1 MSDKILEKYRKV
13 SESMEMELSLDNY
26 ILLPDTKIK
35 INIFLK
41 PKYSFKLGTLDQK
54 IIVKLTQ
61 FEKSE
66 FQNDDDLTTKIID
79 NLLIEKSYVK
89 HFPDIISKKIL
100 VKDIELEVPSPNNNI
115 FKPTFEFRKSDI
127 NIFVRH
133 LLTVEI
139 PGLEIMDSIGVIIC
153 KLPEKFY
160 KIEKKNSNIFKDEH
174 VNTIFGLKNEGKISY
189 NISLK
194 KQIYNPKEEIPIN
207 ICINSTELKNINV
220 ESIEVILQKKII
232 IYKFPLNIEEK
243 IVMDKQTFTELT
255 FDKKIIKI
263 NTQLKFSNKDIP
275 ELTEKEIEKY
285 TDFDENF
292 LERDDN
298 RTQLNPSMNGNI
310 FKCEYKIKINLVF
323 DNIFRNTK
331 YEFFI
336 IDIYDLYNINPE
348 SIPDYLKQYF
358 IIKENKIH
366 KSLDEKDKKDTN
378 NNEEKNKDETNSI
391 DTDGF
396 VVFDHNDFI
405 NMIEGK
411 K

>member
-13 SESMEMELSLDNY
+13 SENMEMELSLDNY

-323 DNIFRNTK
+323 DNIFRKTI

-378 NNEEKNKDETNSI
+378 NEEKNKDETNNI

-405 NMIEGK
+405 YTIEGK

>member
-89 HFPDIISKKIL
+89 HFPDNVPKKIL

-323 DNIFRNTK
+323 DNIFRKTI

-378 NNEEKNKDETNSI
+378 DEEKNKDETNNI

>member
-13 SESMEMELSLDNY
+13 SESMDMELSLDNY

-220 ESIEVILQKKII
+220 ESIEAILQKKII

-323 DNIFRNTK
+323 DNILRKTK

-378 NNEEKNKDETNSI
+378 NEEKNKDETNNI

-405 NMIEGK
+405 NTIEGK

>member
-41 PKYSFKLGTLDQK
+41 PKYNFKLGTLDQK

-89 HFPDIISKKIL
+89 HFPDNIPKKIL

-160 KIEKKNSNIFKDEH
+160 KIEKKNSNIFKDEG

-232 IYKFPLNIEEK
+232 IYKFPLNKEEK
-243 IVMDKQTFTELT
+243 IVMDKQNFTELT

-310 FKCEYKIKINLVF
+310 FKCEYKIKIIIM
-323 DNIFRNTK
+323 DN
-331 YEFFI
+331 
-336 IDIYDLYNINPE
+336 
-348 SIPDYLKQYF
+348 
-358 IIKENKIH
+358 
-366 KSLDEKDKKDTN
+366 
-378 NNEEKNKDETNSI
+378 
-391 DTDGF
+391 
-396 VVFDHNDFI
+396 
-405 NMIEGK
+405 
-411 K
+411 

>member
-263 NTQLKFSNKDIP
+263 NIQLKFSNKDIP

-323 DNIFRNTK
+323 DNISRKTI

-358 IIKENKIH
+358 LIKENKIH
-366 KSLDEKDKKDTN
+366 NSLDEKDKKDTN
-378 NNEEKNKDETNSI
+378 NEEKNKDETNNI

-396 VVFDHNDFI
+396 VVIDYNDFI
-405 NMIEGK
+405 NTIEGK

>member
-220 ESIEVILQKKII
+220 ESIEVFLQKKII
-232 IYKFPLNIEEK
+232 IYKFPLNKEEK

-255 FDKKIIKI
+255 FDQKIIKI

-298 RTQLNPSMNGNI
+298 RTQLNPSMDGNI

-323 DNIFRNTK
+323 DNIYRKTI

-358 IIKENKIH
+358 LIKENKIH

-378 NNEEKNKDETNSI
+378 NEEKNKDETNNI

-405 NMIEGK
+405 NTIEGK

>member
-1 MSDKILEKYRKV
+1 MSDKILKKYRKV
-13 SESMEMELSLDNY
+13 SENMEMELSLDNY

-323 DNIFRNTK
+323 DDIFRKTI

-378 NNEEKNKDETNSI
+378 NEEKNKDETNNI

-396 VVFDHNDFI
+396 VVIDYNDFI
-405 NMIEGK
+405 NTIEGK

>member
-1 MSDKILEKYRKV
+1 MSDKILKKYRKV

-160 KIEKKNSNIFKDEH
+160 KIEKKNSNIFKDEG

-323 DNIFRNTK
+323 DDIFRKTI

-366 KSLDEKDKKDTN
+366 NSLDEKDKKDTN
-378 NNEEKNKDETNSI
+378 NEEKNKDETNNI

-396 VVFDHNDFI
+396 VVIDHNDFI
-405 NMIEGK
+405 NTIEGK

>member
-1 MSDKILEKYRKV
+1 
-13 SESMEMELSLDNY
+13 MEMELSLDNY

-100 VKDIELEVPSPNNNI
+100 AKDIELEVPSPNNNI

-160 KIEKKNSNIFKDEH
+160 KIEKKNSNIFKDED

-323 DNIFRNTK
+323 DNILRKTK

-358 IIKENKIH
+358 LIKENKIH

-378 NNEEKNKDETNSI
+378 NEEKNKDETNNI

-405 NMIEGK
+405 NTIEGK

>member
-1 MSDKILEKYRKV
+1 MSDKILKKYRKV
-13 SESMEMELSLDNY
+13 SENMEMELSLDNY

-323 DNIFRNTK
+323 DNIFRKTI

-358 IIKENKIH
+358 LIKENKIH

-378 NNEEKNKDETNSI
+378 NEEKNKDETNNI
-391 DTDGF
+391 DTDEF
-396 VVFDHNDFI
+396 VVIDYNDFI
-405 NMIEGK
+405 NTIEGK

>member
-13 SESMEMELSLDNY
+13 SENMEMELSLDNY

-89 HFPDIISKKIL
+89 HFPDKISKKIL

-160 KIEKKNSNIFKDEH
+160 KIEKKNSNIFKDEN

-323 DNIFRNTK
+323 DNIFRNTI

-378 NNEEKNKDETNSI
+378 NEEKNKDETNNI

-396 VVFDHNDFI
+396 VVIDYNDFI
-405 NMIEGK
+405 NTIEGK

>member
-1 MSDKILEKYRKV
+1 MSDKILKKYRKV
-13 SESMEMELSLDNY
+13 SENMEMELSLDNY

-41 PKYSFKLGTLDQK
+41 PKYNFKLGTLDQK

-160 KIEKKNSNIFKDEH
+160 KIEKKNSNIFKDEG

-323 DNIFRNTK
+323 DNILRKTI

-348 SIPDYLKQYF
+348 SIPDHLKQYF
-358 IIKENKIH
+358 LIKENKIH
-366 KSLDEKDKKDTN
+366 KSLDEKDKKDT

>member
-13 SESMEMELSLDNY
+13 SESVEMELSLDNY

-100 VKDIELEVPSPNNNI
+100 AKDIELEVPSPNNNI

-263 NTQLKFSNKDIP
+263 NTQLKFSNKNIP

-323 DNIFRNTK
+323 DNIFRKTIN
-331 YEFFI
+331 EFFI

-358 IIKENKIH
+358 LIKENKIH

-378 NNEEKNKDETNSI
+378 NEEKNKDETNNI

-405 NMIEGK
+405 NTIEGK

>member
-220 ESIEVILQKKII
+220 ESIEVFLQKKII
-232 IYKFPLNIEEK
+232 IYKFPLNKEEK

-255 FDKKIIKI
+255 FDQKIIKI

-298 RTQLNPSMNGNI
+298 RTQLNPSMDGNI

-323 DNIFRNTK
+323 DNIYRKTI

-358 IIKENKIH
+358 LIKENKIH

-378 NNEEKNKDETNSI
+378 NNEEKNKDETNNI

-405 NMIEGK
+405 NTIEGK

>member
-13 SESMEMELSLDNY
+13 SENMEMELSLDNY

-89 HFPDIISKKIL
+89 HFPDKISKKIL

-263 NTQLKFSNKDIP
+263 NTQLKFSNKNIP

-298 RTQLNPSMNGNI
+298 RTQLNPSMDGNI

-358 IIKENKIH
+358 LIKENKIH

-378 NNEEKNKDETNSI
+378 NEEKNKDETNNI

>member
-13 SESMEMELSLDNY
+13 SENMEMELSLDNY

-160 KIEKKNSNIFKDEH
+160 KIEKKNSNIFKDEG

-220 ESIEVILQKKII
+220 ESIEAILQKKII

-323 DNIFRNTK
+323 DNIYRKTI

-348 SIPDYLKQYF
+348 SIPDYSKQYF
-358 IIKENKIH
+358 LIKENKIH

-378 NNEEKNKDETNSI
+378 NEEKNKDETNNI

-396 VVFDHNDFI
+396 VVIDYNDFI
-405 NMIEGK
+405 NTIEGK

>member
-100 VKDIELEVPSPNNNI
+100 AKDIELEVPSPNNNI

-220 ESIEVILQKKII
+220 ESIEAILQKKII

-243 IVMDKQTFTELT
+243 IVMDKQTFAELT

-323 DNIFRNTK
+323 DDIFRKTI

-336 IDIYDLYNINPE
+336 IDVYDLYNINPE

-378 NNEEKNKDETNSI
+378 NEEKNKDETNNI
-391 DTDGF
+391 DTDEF
-396 VVFDHNDFI
+396 VVIDYNDFI
-405 NMIEGK
+405 NTIEGK

>member
-160 KIEKKNSNIFKDEH
+160 KIEKKNSNIFKDED
-174 VNTIFGLKNEGKISY
+174 VNTIFGLKNKGKISY

-194 KQIYNPKEEIPIN
+194 KQIYKPKEEKPIN

-323 DNIFRNTK
+323 DDIFRKTI

-378 NNEEKNKDETNSI
+378 NNEEKNKDETNNI

>member
-1 MSDKILEKYRKV
+1 MSDKILKKYRKV
-13 SESMEMELSLDNY
+13 SENMEMELSLDNY

-160 KIEKKNSNIFKDEH
+160 KIEKKNSNIFKDEG

-243 IVMDKQTFTELT
+243 IVMDKQTFTKLT

-323 DNIFRNTK
+323 DDIFRKTI

-358 IIKENKIH
+358 LIKENKIH

-378 NNEEKNKDETNSI
+378 NEEKNKDETNNI

>member
-160 KIEKKNSNIFKDEH
+160 KIEKKNSNIFKDED
-174 VNTIFGLKNEGKISY
+174 VNTVFGLKNKGKISY

-220 ESIEVILQKKII
+220 ESIEVFLQKKII
-232 IYKFPLNIEEK
+232 IYKFPLNKEEK

-255 FDKKIIKI
+255 FDQKIIKI

-298 RTQLNPSMNGNI
+298 RTQLNPSMDGNI

-323 DNIFRNTK
+323 DNIYRKTI

-358 IIKENKIH
+358 LIKENKIH

-378 NNEEKNKDETNSI
+378 NEEKNKDETNNI

-405 NMIEGK
+405 NTIEGK

>member
-13 SESMEMELSLDNY
+13 SENMEMELSLDNY

-263 NTQLKFSNKDIP
+263 NTQLKFSNKNIP

-323 DNIFRNTK
+323 DNIFRKTI

-358 IIKENKIH
+358 LIKENKIH

-378 NNEEKNKDETNSI
+378 NEEKNKDETNNI

-405 NMIEGK
+405 NTIEGK

>member
-1 MSDKILEKYRKV
+1 MSDKILKKYRKV

-41 PKYSFKLGTLDQK
+41 PKYNFKLGTLDQK

-79 NLLIEKSYVK
+79 DLLIEKSYVK

-263 NTQLKFSNKDIP
+263 NAQLKFSNKDIP

-323 DNIFRNTK
+323 DDIFRKTI

-358 IIKENKIH
+358 LIKENKIH

-378 NNEEKNKDETNSI
+378 NEEKNKDETNNI

-405 NMIEGK
+405 NTIEGK

>member
-13 SESMEMELSLDNY
+13 SENMEMELSLDNY

-89 HFPDIISKKIL
+89 HFPDNIPKKIL

-263 NTQLKFSNKDIP
+263 NTQLKFSNKNIP

-323 DNIFRNTK
+323 DDIFRKTI

-358 IIKENKIH
+358 LIKENKIH
-366 KSLDEKDKKDTN
+366 NSLDEKDKKDTN
-378 NNEEKNKDETNSI
+378 NEEKNKDETNRI

-405 NMIEGK
+405 NTIEGK

>member
-13 SESMEMELSLDNY
+13 SESMEMKLSLDNY

-115 FKPTFEFRKSDI
+115 FKPTFEFRKSDK

-160 KIEKKNSNIFKDEH
+160 KIEKKNSNIFKDED
-174 VNTIFGLKNEGKISY
+174 VNTTFGLKNKGKISY

-323 DNIFRNTK
+323 DNIFRKTI

-358 IIKENKIH
+358 LIKENKIH

-378 NNEEKNKDETNSI
+378 NEEKNKDETNNI

-405 NMIEGK
+405 NTIEGK

>member
-41 PKYSFKLGTLDQK
+41 PKYNFKLGTLDQK

-115 FKPTFEFRKSDI
+115 FKPTFEFRKNDR

-160 KIEKKNSNIFKDEH
+160 KIEKKNSNIFKDED
-174 VNTIFGLKNEGKISY
+174 VNTIFGLKNKGKISY

-194 KQIYNPKEEIPIN
+194 KQIYNPNEEIPIN

-220 ESIEVILQKKII
+220 ESIEAILQKKII

-255 FDKKIIKI
+255 FNQKIIKI

-323 DNIFRNTK
+323 DDIFRKTI

-366 KSLDEKDKKDTN
+366 NSLDEKDKKDTN
-378 NNEEKNKDETNSI
+378 NEEKNKDETNNI

-396 VVFDHNDFI
+396 VVIDHNDFI
-405 NMIEGK
+405 NTIEGK

>member
-220 ESIEVILQKKII
+220 ESNEIILQKKII

-323 DNIFRNTK
+323 DDIFRKTK

-378 NNEEKNKDETNSI
+378 NEEKNKDETNNI

-396 VVFDHNDFI
+396 VVIDYNDFI
-405 NMIEGK
+405 NTIEGK

>member
-220 ESIEVILQKKII
+220 ESNEIILQKKII

-323 DNIFRNTK
+323 DNIFRKTK

-378 NNEEKNKDETNSI
+378 NEEKNKDETNNI

-396 VVFDHNDFI
+396 VVIDYNDFI
-405 NMIEGK
+405 NTIEGK

>member
-41 PKYSFKLGTLDQK
+41 PKYSFKLGNLDQK

-89 HFPDIISKKIL
+89 HFPDNIPKKIL

-232 IYKFPLNIEEK
+232 IYKFPLNKEEK
-243 IVMDKQTFTELT
+243 IVMDKQNFTELT

-323 DNIFRNTK
+323 DDIFRKTI

-378 NNEEKNKDETNSI
+378 NEEKNKDETNNI
-391 DTDGF
+391 DMDGF

>member
-220 ESIEVILQKKII
+220 ESIEVIFQKKII

-263 NTQLKFSNKDIP
+263 NIQLKFSNKDIP

-323 DNIFRNTK
+323 DNISRKTI

-358 IIKENKIH
+358 LIKENKIH
-366 KSLDEKDKKDTN
+366 NSLDEKDKKDTN
-378 NNEEKNKDETNSI
+378 NEEKNKDETNNI

-405 NMIEGK
+405 NTIEGK

>member
-1 MSDKILEKYRKV
+1 MSDKILKKYRKV

-160 KIEKKNSNIFKDEH
+160 KIEKKNSNIFKDEG

-323 DNIFRNTK
+323 DDIFRKTI

-358 IIKENKIH
+358 LIKENKIH

-378 NNEEKNKDETNSI
+378 NEEKNKDETNNI

-396 VVFDHNDFI
+396 VVIDYNDFI
-405 NMIEGK
+405 NTIEGK

>member
-13 SESMEMELSLDNY
+13 SENMEMELSLDNY

-323 DNIFRNTK
+323 DDIFRKTI

-358 IIKENKIH
+358 LIKENKIH

-378 NNEEKNKDETNSI
+378 NEEKNKDETNNI

-405 NMIEGK
+405 YTIEGK

>member
-13 SESMEMELSLDNY
+13 SESMEIELSLDNY

-323 DNIFRNTK
+323 DNIFRKTI

-358 IIKENKIH
+358 LIKENKIH
-366 KSLDEKDKKDTN
+366 KSLNEKDKKDTN
-378 NNEEKNKDETNSI
+378 NNEEKNKDETNNI
-391 DTDGF
+391 DMDGF

-405 NMIEGK
+405 NTIEGK

>member
-41 PKYSFKLGTLDQK
+41 PKYSFKLVTLDQK

-100 VKDIELEVPSPNNNI
+100 AKDIELEVPSPNNNI

-323 DNIFRNTK
+323 DNIFRKTIN
-331 YEFFI
+331 EFFI

-358 IIKENKIH
+358 LIKENKIH

-378 NNEEKNKDETNSI
+378 NEEKNKDETNNI

-405 NMIEGK
+405 NTIEGK